1 MGRTIATI
9 GYEGVTLAEFIDA
22 LERARIATLIDVREV
37 ALSRKKG
44 FSKSHLSAALE
55 ARGIRYVHLRALGD
69 PKDGRLAAR
78 AGNYAHFRKIFGAH
92 MRTAPARDALATAA
106 RLVTGSSSC
115 LMCFE
120 ADPAQCHRTIV
131 ANALATATGLTIS
144 PLSVATP
151 VTCIAA

>member
-9 GYEGVTLAEFIDA
+9 GYEGVNLAAFIDA
-22 LERARIATLIDVREV
+22 LEAARIATLIDVREV

-44 FSKSHLSAALE
+44 FSKTHLSAALE

-69 PKDGRLAAR
+69 PKEGRLAAR
-78 AGNYAHFRKIFGAH
+78 AGDYPLFRRIFGAH
-92 MRTAPARDALATAA
+92 MRTVVARDALATAA
-106 RLVTGSSSC
+106 KLVASSSSC

-131 ANALATATGLTIS
+131 ANALATMTGLRVTPLYVEQS
-144 PLSVATP
+144 PTRL
-151 VTCIAA
+151 AA